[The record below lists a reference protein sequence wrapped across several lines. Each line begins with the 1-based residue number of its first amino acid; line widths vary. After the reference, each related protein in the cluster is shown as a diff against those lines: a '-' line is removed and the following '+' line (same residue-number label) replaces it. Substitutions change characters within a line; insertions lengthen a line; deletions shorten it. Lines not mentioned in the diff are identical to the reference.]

1 MKLTQILGIHFIR
14 LKFWVFSLFSVRK
27 TAIAAFELF
36 CTPPEK
42 PRAHTPSVFSFAEE
56 LYDDFDDIPIRGY
69 RWNRAHPH
77 KILILHGFSS
87 AAVKFHRYVAPL
99 VEKGYEVV
107 AFDAPAHGKSG
118 GKTLN
123 ALEYARLIEKLHREY
138 GPFRGFMAH
147 SFGGL
152 ALSLALEKIP
162 HNAET
167 RAVLIAPNTETTTA
181 VDIAFEKLKLRNRK
195 LRAAFDEVIWEK
207 GGQPASWFSVNRAIA
222 HCKASVLW
230 IHDEDDQI
238 TPLKDALVTY
248 DKQLPNIRF
257 IITKGLGHRR
267 IYRDETIR
275 KTIIDF
281 L

>member
-14 LKFWVFSLFSVRK
+14 LKFRVLSLFSARK
-27 TAIAAFELF
+27 TAMKAFELF
-36 CTPPEK
+36 CTPQIEP
-42 PRAHTPSVFSFAEE
+42 PAHIPSVFSFAEE
-56 LYDDFDDIPIRGY
+56 LYDDMDELPLRGY
-69 RWNRAHPH
+69 RWNRARPH

-87 AAVKFHRYVAPL
+87 ASVKFHRYVAPL

-118 GKTLN
+118 GKTIN
-123 ALEYARLIEKLHREY
+123 AIEYARLIEKLHREY
-138 GPFRGFMAH
+138 GPFQGFIAH

-162 HNAET
+162 HNADT
-167 RAVLIAPNTETTTA
+167 RVVLIAPNTETSTA
-181 VDIAFEKLKLRNRK
+181 IDIAFEKLKIRNRRVR
-195 LRAAFDEVIWEK
+195 LAFDELIWEK
-207 GGQPASWFSVNRAIA
+207 GGQPASWFSVNRAII

-238 TPLKDALVTY
+238 TPLKDALVTR

-257 IITKGLGHRR
+257 LITKGLGHRR